1 MEKMESPAGAS
12 ARAARNTLGSL
23 PNAAAPALAADNP
36 RNPRRVIL
44 RTGYAQAKQACSVS
58 PLIDSTIK
66 KALRFDEDSMALW
79 RHARTMVR
87 PHSAIVFSAT
97 AFQALVGAAGST

>member
-1 MEKMESPAGAS
+1 MEKMESPTGAR

-44 RTGYAQAKQACSVS
+44 RTGYALAKQASSVS
-58 PLIDSTIK
+58 RQVDSTIK
-66 KALRFDEDSMALW
+66 PALRFDEDSIALW
-79 RHARTMVR
+79 RHAR
-87 PHSAIVFSAT
+87 HD
-97 AFQALVGAAGST
+97 GAAR